1 MNRKEIKKIEKK
13 NPIIQMLKKQGRYQ
27 FVKTQMRKAYNEQ
40 KLIEKY
46 PSLRKI

>member
-40 KLIEKY
+40 KLKEKY